1 MPCGAST
8 SNLEVSVSSG
18 IAVPQVVDLIAE
30 GVSRDDAM
38 MRD

>member
-1 MPCGAST
+1 MPCGVST

-18 IAVPQVVDLIAE
+18 LAVPQVVDLIAE